1 MFGRGVPSA
10 LALNCKTL
18 FHHDFGWSGI
28 NNQYSWF
35 PQRTKHTKTFV
46 TKINLDSVVE
56 WVNGLRRRAEDE
68 IGGNVYARGVDHECV
83 RGDTCLVK
91 NYQITTCK

>member
-1 MFGRGVPSA
+1 M
-10 LALNCKTL
+10 
-18 FHHDFGWSGI
+18 
-28 NNQYSWF
+28 
-35 PQRTKHTKTFV
+35 

-83 RGDTCLVK
+83 RRNTCFVR
-91 NYQITTCK
+91 NDQITTCN